1 MRFGLLNLAMGAA
14 LMATAGAG
22 VARAEPEVMAKC
34 DTPAAQAMRFTS
46 ADGWKPMP
54 NPDRAVTITRDKGK
68 FSIQLDGEGGYTSG
82 SVFALPQEH
91 IERFRVLRSDG
102 AEIFH
107 LEAGADGQPILK
119 RTIRGGRDGSHV
131 YNIRE
136 MILTHCP
143 VVSSDLVVGKASAA
157 GAGG

>member
-1 MRFGLLNLAMGAA
+1 MRLGFWSLAAGAA
-14 LMATAGAG
+14 FIAAAGA
-22 VARAEPEVMAKC
+22 ARAEPEVIVKC
-34 DTPAAQAMRFTS
+34 DMPAPQAMRFTS
-46 ADGWKPMP
+46 ADGWKPVP
-54 NPDRAVTITRDKGK
+54 NPDRAVTITREKGK
-68 FSIQLDGEGGYTSG
+68 FAIQLDGEGGYTSG
-82 SVFALPQEH
+82 SVFPLPMDH

-102 AEIFH
+102 AEVFH
-107 LEAGADGQPILK
+107 LEAGPDGQPILK

-143 VVSSDLVVGKASAA
+143 VVSSQVVVGKPSVA

>member
-1 MRFGLLNLAMGAA
+1 MRLGLWCLAAGAA
-14 LMATAGAG
+14 LIVVGGA
-22 VARAEPEVMAKC
+22 AHAEPEVIVKC
-34 DTPAAQAMRFTS
+34 DTPASEAMRFTS

-54 NPDRAVTITRDKGK
+54 NPDRMVTITRDKGK
-68 FSIQLDGEGGYTSG
+68 FSVQLDGEGGYTSG
-82 SVFALPQEH
+82 SVFALPMDH

-102 AEIFH
+102 AEVFH
-107 LEAGADGQPILK
+107 LEAGGDGQPILK

-143 VVSSDLVVGKASAA
+143 VVSSQIVVGKPSAA

>member
-1 MRFGLLNLAMGAA
+1 MRLRILSLAVLAGAA
-14 LMATAGAG
+14 AGA
-22 VARAEPEVMAKC
+22 ARAEPEVLVKC
-34 DTPAAQAMRFTS
+34 DVPAPQAMRFTN
-46 ADGWKPMP
+46 AGGWEPMV

-68 FSIQLDGEGGYTSG
+68 FAIQLDGEGGYSSG
-82 SVFALPQEH
+82 SVFPLPMDH

-102 AEIFH
+102 PEVFH

-136 MILTHCP
+136 MTLTHCP
-143 VVSSDLVVGKASAA
+143 VVSGDVVVAKPGAA
-157 GAGG
+157 GGG

>member
-1 MRFGLLNLAMGAA
+1 MRVGFLRLAAGAA
-14 LMATAGAG
+14 LVVAVGA
-22 VARAEPEVMAKC
+22 ARAEPVEIVKC
-34 DTPAAQAMRFTS
+34 DTPAPQAMRFTS
-46 ADGWKPMP
+46 AEGWKPVP
-54 NPDRAVTITRDKGK
+54 NPDRAVTITRDNGK
-68 FSIQLDGEGGYTSG
+68 FAIQLDGEGGYTSG
-82 SVFALPQEH
+82 SVFPLPMVH

-102 AEIFH
+102 AEVFH

-136 MILTHCP
+136 MVLTHCP
-143 VVSSDLVVGKASAA
+143 MVSSDVVVGKPSAA